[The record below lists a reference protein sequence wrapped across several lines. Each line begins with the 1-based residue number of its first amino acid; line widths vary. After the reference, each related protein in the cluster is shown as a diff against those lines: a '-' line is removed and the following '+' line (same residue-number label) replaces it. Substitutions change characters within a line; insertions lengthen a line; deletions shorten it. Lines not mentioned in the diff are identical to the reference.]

1 MFQAAAIQ
9 VVKNHW
15 DSINRSLSP
24 LLSLSVS
31 PCFSRPCLF
40 STVLLPLY
48 ALHQSHVVKDTYS
61 DKCTS
66 DSVTHVFWLLSS
78 FGWVLWSQRE
88 GGNPAGL
95 DACDWL
101 PGVVMSFHCTSATL
115 RMTCSDGVL
124 RVGVKAIKT
133 QPSVKLALVVHEVK
147 TILLSNV
154 TKSPH
159 SFSSFVC

>member
-1 MFQAAAIQ
+1 MFQAEAIQ
-9 VVKNHW
+9 VEENHW
-15 DSINRSLSP
+15 HSINRSLSP
-24 LLSLSVS
+24 LLPLSAAS
-31 PCFSRPCLF
+31 RFSGPCHF
-40 STVLLPLY
+40 STILLPPNAPY
-48 ALHQSHVVKDTYS
+48 QSHVVKDTYW
-61 DKCTS
+61 DMCTS
-66 DSVTHVFWLLSS
+66 GAVTHVFWLLSS
-78 FGWVLWSQRE
+78 FGWVLWSRRV

-101 PGVVMSFHCTSATL
+101 PGVVMSIHCTSATL

-159 SFSSFVC
+159 SFNSSVC